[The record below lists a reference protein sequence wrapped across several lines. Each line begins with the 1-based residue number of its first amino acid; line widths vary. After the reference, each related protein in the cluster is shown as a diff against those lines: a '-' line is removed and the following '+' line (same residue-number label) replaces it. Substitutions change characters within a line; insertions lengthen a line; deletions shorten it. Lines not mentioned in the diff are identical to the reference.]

1 MTISLTSREEEE
13 LWDEAA
19 QNSLQPASIEP
30 FELYVEMPS
39 FLGSGYDRYIELHPQ
54 LELTI
59 IDHEYR
65 DDYVEN
71 RPASNH
77 PLQFSVFLLG
87 IIQDDERGWISER
100 NTVISGGGIQREM
113 KVKHFSSPRMVGINI
128 EMSPDLLATFFPGK
142 DGGILPELKL
152 LAKENDWQTLVY
164 PEMTPAVRFLTQQI
178 FNCPY
183 QGITKRI
190 YLEAKVLEL
199 IALQVSPLLAGG
211 DFVQISPLKSDTIGR
226 IHHARQIIFS
236 RLENPP
242 SLVELAALVGVSDR
256 TLRRGF
262 RELFGTTV
270 FGYLTQMRMEKAEQ
284 FLRESNMTVAEVAN
298 LVGYT
303 HLGHFAAAFKR
314 QYGITP
320 RECLLG
326 KKSVSGL

>member
-1 MTISLTSREEEE
+1 MTISLTSREDDE
-13 LWDEAA
+13 LWEEAA

-30 FELYVEMPS
+30 FEVYADMPS
-39 FLGSGYDRYIELHPQ
+39 LLGSGYDQYIELHPQ
-54 LELTI
+54 LELKI
-59 IDHEYR
+59 FDHEYR
-65 DDYVEN
+65 DDCVLN

-77 PLQFSVFLLG
+77 PLQFSVFLSG
-87 IIQDDERGWISER
+87 RIQDDDHSWISER

-113 KVKHFSSPRMVGINI
+113 KVKYFSSSRMVGIDIHMTPN
-128 EMSPDLLATFFPGK
+128 LLATFFPGK
-142 DGGILPELKL
+142 DGGIPPELKL
-152 LAKENDWQTLVY
+152 LAKEDDWQTLVY

-211 DFVQISPLKSDTIGR
+211 DFAQTSPFKSDTIGR
-226 IHHARQIIFS
+226 IHHAKQIICS

-298 LVGYT
+298 SVGYT
-303 HLGHFAAAFKR
+303 HLGHFAAAFKKK
-314 QYGITP
+314 YSITP
-320 RECLLG
+320 RECFLG
-326 KKSVSGL
+326 KKSISGL

>member
-1 MTISLTSREEEE
+1 MAIALTQREDEE
-13 LWDEAA
+13 LWDESA
-19 QNSLQPASIEP
+19 QTSLQPSSIEP
-30 FELYVEMPS
+30 FEFYVEMPS
-39 FLGSGYDRYIELHPQ
+39 FLGSGYHQHIELHPE
-54 LELTI
+54 LCLTI
-59 IDHEYR
+59 CDCELR
-65 DDYVEN
+65 DDFVIK

-77 PLQFSVFLLG
+77 PLQFCVLLSG
-87 IIQDDERGWISER
+87 IIQDDDCGWLGEK

-113 KVKHFSSPRMVGINI
+113 KVKHFQSPRKVGIDI

-142 DGGILPELKL
+142 DGGIPPELKL
-152 LAKENDWQTLVY
+152 LAKGNDWQTLVY
-164 PEMTPAVRFLTQQI
+164 PEITPSVRFLTQQI

-190 YLEAKVLEL
+190 YLQAKVLEL
-199 IALQVSPLLAGG
+199 IALQVSPLLTGEG
-211 DFVQISPLKSDTIGR
+211 FSQSLPLKSDTIAR
-226 IHHARQIIFS
+226 IHHAKQILLS

-242 SLVELAALVGVSDR
+242 SLIELAELVGVSDR

-284 FLRESNMTVAEVAN
+284 LLRGTNMNVAEVAN
-298 LVGYT
+298 LVGYS

-314 QYGITP
+314 KYGITP
-320 RECLLG
+320 SQCLLG